1 MEPDGIINIA
11 RLSIWLDTFD
21 DIFSDFDP
29 RSYEERALS
38 DDFINESR
46 KMVKE
51 KPDGEVELK
60 LQLPKYLRNTETEA
74 VVIKRIHRHFHQF
87 AENTKKEINSIRRQ
101 GYLMCIIG
109 FIIMIAA
116 ANLVTVSNKT
126 IYMNALQIILE
137 PAGWFFVW
145 TGFDHLFEN
154 VRKRKPELNFNQ
166 KMAESEIIFISI

>member
-1 MEPDGIINIA
+1 MDTDVIINSA
-11 RLSIWLDTFD
+11 RLSIWLDTYD

-29 RSYEERALS
+29 RGYEERALS
-38 DDFINESR
+38 DDFVNEAR

-60 LQLPKYLRNTETEA
+60 LLLPMAARDINSEKII
-74 VVIKRIHRHFHQF
+74 IKRMHRHFSQF
-87 AENTKKEINSIRRQ
+87 AEHSTKEMNDIRRK

-109 FIIMIAA
+109 FIVMIVA
-116 ANLVTVSNKT
+116 ANLVTISNKT
-126 IYMNALQIILE
+126 FYINALQIILE

-154 VRKRKPELNFNQ
+154 ARKRKPEIIFNQ
-166 KMAESEIIFISI
+166 KMAKSEIIFISI